1 MDDDVRR
8 TWSTPWTGTK
18 VRIKAPRT
26 PSRRGRVFPKK
37 GGNMVN
43 KDGLNMIEA
52 PKIWDYPA
60 KKAGFDNNTL

>member
-1 MDDDVRR
+1 MDMEMFFMDDDVLRR

-26 PSRRGRVFPKK
+26 PSRRGRVLAKK

-43 KDGLNMIEA
+43 KDGLNMIEY
-52 PKIWDYPA
+52 D
-60 KKAGFDNNTL
+60 